1 MGVLGEGVLYILKGL
16 IYIYDIISFPIYYS
30 VQAPWIRL
38 EEFKMKRSEVVTA
51 STTEYT
57 IRSPH
62 KMTPALQEL
71 INAGVDT
78 MAKCFQFGL
87 EKYSHQR
94 CLGTRQ
100 LLDEE
105 DECQPNGKMFKKWKL
120 GDYTWQSYVD
130 VDNLST
136 YLGKGLRELGQK
148 HLQNIC
154 IFADTKA
161 EWMITA
167 QACFKQTFPVVTL
180 YTNLGDDAVIH
191 GINQTEVEIVVTT
204 FDLLPRFK
212 QILHRTPLVK
222 CLVVI
227 EDQLHQFQK
236 DGFREG
242 INIIA
247 FKEVVELGKTSKFV
261 AVNPVPSDP
270 AIIMYTSGSTGIPK
284 GVVLPHSALVAT
296 VRAFHFVVNPV
307 KPGDIYLG
315 YLPLAHILELL
326 SENTMMVQGAPI
338 GKLNIPNTMMVQGAP
353 IGKLNIPNT
362 GCSGDCSVLH
372 PTLMC
377 AVPLILDRIFKGIQ
391 ENINKKGPFFTALFE
406 FAHKY
411 KLKCLRRGFK
421 TPLLDFFIFRN
432 VRALVGGKIRVM
444 LSGGAPLSQETHEY
458 IRVCLSVPLV
468 QGYGLTESCACA
480 CIMDDTQIS
489 TGGVGPPLQGVQIK
503 LINWEE
509 GGYRVTDSQPRGEIV
524 IGGGNV
530 AIGYYKMPEKTAED
544 FYTDSTGM
552 RWFKTGDIGQIDDDG
567 TVRIIDRKKDLVK
580 LQFGEYI
587 SLGKVESELKT
598 CPLVENCCVYGD
610 PSQSYVVAL
619 IVPDRLRLEALAE
632 KLEIKNVEFEA
643 LCENVTMIGAVLRE
657 LQSHGKRVGLEKW
670 EMPGA
675 VTLCQDLWTPESG
688 LVTAAFKLKRKPIQD
703 FYSKDLKR
711 MYGARCA

>member
-1 MGVLGEGVLYILKGL
+1 MGVLGEGVLCFLKGL
-16 IYIYDIISFPIYYS
+16 IYIYDIISYPVYCT
-30 VQAPWIRL
+30 VQSPWIRR
-38 EEFKMKRSEVVTA
+38 EEFEATRSEVVKA
-51 STTEYT
+51 STSEY
-57 IRSPH
+57 IVRSPH

-78 MAKCFQFGL
+78 MAKCFQFGV

-100 LLDEE
+100 LLNEE

-130 VDNLST
+130 VDSLST
-136 YLGKGLRELGQK
+136 FLGKGLRELGQK
-148 HLQNIC
+148 RLQNIC

-161 EWMITA
+161 EWMIAA

-191 GINQTEVEIVVTT
+191 GINQTEVETVVTT
-204 FDLLPRFK
+204 YDLLPRFK
-212 QILHRTPLVK
+212 AILHRTPLVK

-227 EDQLHQFQK
+227 EDQLHQFNT
-236 DGFREG
+236 DGYREG
-242 INIIA
+242 VNIVA
-247 FKEVVELGKTSKFV
+247 FKEVVNMGKSSKLV
-261 AVNPVPSDP
+261 AVNPLPTDP
-270 AIIMYTSGSTGIPK
+270 AIIMYTSGSTGVPK

-338 GKLNIPNTMMVQGAP
+338 GYSSPNTLTDKSTK
-353 IGKLNIPNT
+353 IKK
-362 GCSGDCSVLH
+362 GCLGDCSVLH

-391 ENINKKGPFFTALFE
+391 ENINKKGPFFSALFE

-411 KLKCLRRGFK
+411 KLSWLKRGFK

-480 CIMDDTQIS
+480 CIMDDTQIT

-503 LINWEE
+503 LVNWEE

-530 AIGYYKMPEKTAED
+530 AFGYYKMAEKTAED
-544 FYTDSTGM
+544 FHTDESGL
-552 RWFKTGDIGQIDDDG
+552 RWFKTGDIGQIEPDG

-610 PSQSYVVAL
+610 PLQSYVVAL
-619 IVPDRLRLEALAE
+619 LVPDRLRLEALAE
-632 KLEIKNVEFEA
+632 KLEIQNVEFED
-643 LCENVTMIGAVLRE
+643 LCVNVTMIGAVLRE
-657 LQSHGKRVGLEKW
+657 LQCHGKRVGLEKW